1 MDRMI
6 SKEQYIARVRRHLL
20 AATWAAYADRLVM
33 TEMAAKRL
41 EIPAYVRSYN
51 DRVYLLDGS
60 RR

>member
-6 SKEQYIARVRRHLL
+6 SKEKYIARVRMHLL
-20 AATWAAYADRLVM
+20 VATWARYADRLVM
-33 TEMAAKRL
+33 TEIAAKRL

-51 DRVYLLDGS
+51 DTVYLHDGS